1 MRVEISQD
9 TMRAIER
16 YKQLHP
22 EVWIKRPDQTASR
35 RWEVSLPRTSA
46 MAFDNPTDM
55 MTTLLLL
62 VVPADE

>member
-35 RWEVSLPRTSA
+35 RWEVSLPARAPWHS
-46 MAFDNPTDM
+46 
-55 MTTLLLL
+55 TTQQT
-62 VVPADE
+62 